1 MAKVPAVSKVLKG
14 VLKRIM
20 AVLLKS
26 RRFGVVE
33 LQASLV
39 HNATSKSEDDATGV
53 KNRERS
59 RATLD
64 SYNPLAAALR
74 KDAP

>member
-1 MAKVPAVSKVLKG
+1 
-14 VLKRIM
+14 M

-39 HNATSKSEDDATGV
+39 HNAASKSRDDGTGV
-53 KNRERS
+53 KNRERLH
-59 RATLD
+59 RMGG
-64 SYNPLAAALR
+64 SYNPPEAALR

>member
-1 MAKVPAVSKVLKG
+1 M
-14 VLKRIM
+14 
-20 AVLLKS
+20 
-26 RRFGVVE
+26 E

-39 HNATSKSEDDATGV
+39 HNATPKSEDDATGV

-59 RATLD
+59 RAAID
-64 SYNPLAAALR
+64 SYNLPAAALR